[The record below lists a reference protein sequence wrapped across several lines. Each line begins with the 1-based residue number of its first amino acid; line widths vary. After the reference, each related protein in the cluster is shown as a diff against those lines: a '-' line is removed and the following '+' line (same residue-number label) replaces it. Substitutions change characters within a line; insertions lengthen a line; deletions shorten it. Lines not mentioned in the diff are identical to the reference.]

1 MVGGK
6 QEISQRRMSMTF
18 GEALQR
24 VRRKAGKSR
33 YKLAQWCGINEAYVL
48 RLENGERNNP
58 SRDVVLM
65 LALALVHNSP
75 LLDFYDID
83 GLLMAAGYA
92 PLRRR
97 GETSTG
103 LPRSEDGYGSSVAP
117 APSPGR

>member
-1 MVGGK
+1 
-6 QEISQRRMSMTF
+6 MSF

-24 VRRKAGKSR
+24 TRRKAGKSR

-75 LLDFYDID
+75 LLDIYDID
-83 GLLMAAGYA
+83 GLLIAADYA
-92 PLRRR
+92 PLKRR
-97 GETSTG
+97 GDRSTG
-103 LPRSEDGYGSSVAP
+103 RPWSEDRSGNSVAP
-117 APSPGR
+117 APGPGR